1 MKITPMKAK
10 LIMAITSAIVLFAC
24 HKDKFQD
31 APTVDVKSISP
42 NTVSH
47 GDIIEMRSKFT
58 DDNGDLDSA
67 LVVYKWYNGNTAT
80 KTDTNRNSIKGL
92 GLPSK
97 LREGDINVTFAY
109 GVTNTG
115 YATLSGVSQRDTT
128 ATFGLILI
136 DKAAHR
142 SNYSES
148 DKIRLKKV

>member
-1 MKITPMKAK
+1 MKAK
-10 LIMAITSAIVLFAC
+10 LTIAISALIILVAC

-31 APTVDVKSISP
+31 TPTVNVKSISP
-42 NTVSH
+42 NTVSN

-67 LVVYKWYNGNTAT
+67 IIVYKWYNGNTAT
-80 KTDTNRNSIKGL
+80 KTDTLRNSLKDL
-92 GLPSK
+92 GLPGK

-109 GVTNTG
+109 NKINTG
-115 YATLSGVSQRDTT
+115 YPAISGVLKDTT

-142 SNYSES
+142 SNYGES
-148 DKIRLKKV
+148 DRIRLKK